1 MGLPEGKRNLALTG
15 FMGTGKSAV
24 GRQLKKLTGFRLV
37 DVDHE
42 IEEAEGMSISAIFAQ
57 RGEPAFRDIE
67 AWHIGQLCAGRGQ
80 IISTGGGAVLR
91 DDNMKALKES
101 SVLICLMAT
110 PEEVYERVRGS
121 GHRPLLDDP
130 DPLGKIRLLMAER
143 EPYYEKAGLAVDTG
157 GKSPFEIATE
167 ILESIGWKN

>member
-24 GRQLKKLTGFRLV
+24 GRQLKKLTGFRFV

-42 IEEAEGMSISAIFAQ
+42 IEEAEGMSISEIFAH

-67 AWHIGQLCAGRGQ
+67 AAHIRRLCEGRGQ

-91 DDNMKALKES
+91 GDNMEALNES

-110 PEEVYERVRGS
+110 PEDVYERVRS
-121 GHRPLLDDP
+121 SRHRPLLDDH
-130 DPLGKIRLLMAER
+130 DPLGRVRELMAER
-143 EPYYEKAGLAVDTG
+143 APYYDKAGLAVDTT